1 MKEADKNLDG
11 AYHETDERKCATKAT
26 LAFCQNVNMP
36 RRKVI
41 RGAGNTC
48 YQVSSDKSKGTAV
61 SRRFAGDHP
70 APGTILKHR
79 SSESGSSA

>member
-1 MKEADKNLDG
+1 MKEAGKNLDG

-41 RGAGNTC
+41 RGARKTC
-48 YQVSSDKSKGTAV
+48 HQVVAAQSKGPAV
-61 SRRFAGDHP
+61 SRRLAGD
-70 APGTILKHR
+70 TQINLETSVK
-79 SSESGSSA
+79 